1 MGTARRVVR
10 HHLDHRGPRKMT
22 QPSAPK
28 DIEKMVAAT
37 AKAMA
42 LAEHRCGTPR
52 MVKLY
57 LDDARKVLL
66 DVAKSAK
73 RQKWT
78 VEELILALDPPKPK
92 PRPREKHQDP
102 PRRGGP

>member
-1 MGTARRVVR
+1 
-10 HHLDHRGPRKMT
+10 MT

-92 PRPREKHQDP
+92 LKPRERHQ
-102 PRRGGP
+102 GPLPSSSEP

>member
-1 MGTARRVVR
+1 
-10 HHLDHRGPRKMT
+10 MT
-22 QPSAPK
+22 QPSAQK
-28 DIEKMVAAT
+28 DIEKMVVAT

-42 LAEHRCGTPR
+42 LAAQSVGTPR

-57 LDDARKVLL
+57 IDNARKVLL

-78 VEELILALDPPKPK
+78 VEEQLLALDPPKPK
-92 PRPREKHQDP
+92 PKPWEKYESP
-102 PRRGGP
+102 PQRGGP

>member
-1 MGTARRVVR
+1 MM
-10 HHLDHRGPRKMT
+10 LE
-22 QPSAPK
+22 PSAPK
-28 DIEKMVAAT
+28 DIEKMVEAT

-42 LAEHRCGTPR
+42 IAEHHCGTPR

-57 LDDARKVLL
+57 IDDARKVLL

-78 VEELILALDPPKPK
+78 IEELILALEPPKPK
-92 PRPREKHQDP
+92 PKPWEKYEGP

>member
-1 MGTARRVVR
+1 M
-10 HHLDHRGPRKMT
+10 L
-22 QPSAPK
+22 QPNAPK
-28 DIEKMVAAT
+28 DIERMIEAT

-42 LAEHRCGTPR
+42 FAEQSVGTPR

-78 VEELILALDPPKPK
+78 IEELILALDPPKPK
-92 PRPREKHQDP
+92 PKPWEKCADP

>member
-1 MGTARRVVR
+1 
-10 HHLDHRGPRKMT
+10 MT

-28 DIEKMVAAT
+28 DIEKMVEAT

-42 LAEHRCGTPR
+42 LAEQSVGTPR

-57 LDDARKVLL
+57 IDDARKVLL

-92 PRPREKHQDP
+92 AKPWEKYESP
-102 PRRGGP
+102 PQRGGP

>member
-1 MGTARRVVR
+1 M
-10 HHLDHRGPRKMT
+10 L
-22 QPSAPK
+22 QPNAPK
-28 DIEKMVAAT
+28 DIERMVEAT

-42 LAEHRCGTPR
+42 LAEQSVGTPR

-66 DVAKSAK
+66 DVARSAK

-78 VEELILALDPPKPK
+78 IEELILALDPPKPW
-92 PRPREKHQDP
+92 EKYADP

>member
-1 MGTARRVVR
+1 M
-10 HHLDHRGPRKMT
+10 L

-28 DIEKMVAAT
+28 DIEKMVEAT

-42 LAEHRCGTPR
+42 IAEHRCGTPR

-66 DVAKSAK
+66 DVAKSAR

-78 VEELILALDPPKPK
+78 IEELILALDPPKPK
-92 PRPREKHQDP
+92 LKPCEKYADP
-102 PRRGGP
+102 PQRGGP

>member
-1 MGTARRVVR
+1 
-10 HHLDHRGPRKMT
+10 MT

-28 DIEKMVAAT
+28 DIEKMVEAT

-42 LAEHRCGTPR
+42 LAEQSVGTPR

-57 LDDARKVLL
+57 FDDARKVLL
-66 DVAKSAK
+66 DVVKAAK

-92 PRPREKHQDP
+92 PKPWEKYEGP
-102 PRRGGP
+102 PQGGGP

>member
-1 MGTARRVVR
+1 MQ
-10 HHLDHRGPRKMT
+10 
-22 QPSAPK
+22 QPGAPK

-66 DVAKSAK
+66 DVAISAR

-78 VEELILALDPPKPK
+78 IEELILALDPPKPK
-92 PRPREKHQDP
+92 LKPCEKYADP
-102 PRRGGP
+102 PQRGGP

>member
-1 MGTARRVVR
+1 
-10 HHLDHRGPRKMT
+10 MT

-28 DIEKMVAAT
+28 EIEKMMFNT

-42 LAEHRCGTPR
+42 IAEGGYVTRGV
-52 MVKLY
+52 VKLY
-57 LDDARKVLL
+57 IEDARKVLL

-73 RQKWT
+73 RHEWT

-92 PRPREKHQDP
+92 PKPWEKYQDP
-102 PRRGGP
+102 PRRGGS

>member
-1 MGTARRVVR
+1 M
-10 HHLDHRGPRKMT
+10 L

-28 DIEKMVAAT
+28 DIEKMVEAT

-42 LAEHRCGTPR
+42 LAEQSVGTPR

-66 DVAKSAK
+66 DVAKSAR

-78 VEELILALDPPKPK
+78 IEELILALDPPKPK
-92 PRPREKHQDP
+92 LKPCEKYADP
-102 PRRGGP
+102 PQRGGP

>member
-1 MGTARRVVR
+1 M
-10 HHLDHRGPRKMT
+10 P

-28 DIEKMVAAT
+28 DIEKMVEAT

-42 LAEHRCGTPR
+42 LAAHRCGTPR

-66 DVAKSAK
+66 GVAKSAK
-73 RQKWT
+73 RQTWT
-78 VEELILALDPPKPK
+78 IEELLLALDPPKPK
-92 PRPREKHQDP
+92 LKPWERYADP
-102 PRRGGP
+102 PRSDGP

>member
-1 MGTARRVVR
+1 M
-10 HHLDHRGPRKMT
+10 L
-22 QPSAPK
+22 QPNAPK
-28 DIEKMVAAT
+28 DIERMVEAT

-42 LAEHRCGTPR
+42 LAEQSVGTPR

-78 VEELILALDPPKPK
+78 IEELILALDLAKPKPK
-92 PRPREKHQDP
+92 PWEKYADP

>member
-1 MGTARRVVR
+1 M
-10 HHLDHRGPRKMT
+10 
-22 QPSAPK
+22 
-28 DIEKMVAAT
+28 IEAT

-42 LAEHRCGTPR
+42 LAEQSVGTPR

-73 RQKWT
+73 RQK
-78 VEELILALDPPKPK
+78 
-92 PRPREKHQDP
+92 
-102 PRRGGP
+102 

>member
-1 MGTARRVVR
+1 
-10 HHLDHRGPRKMT
+10 MT

-28 DIEKMVAAT
+28 DIEKMVEAT

-66 DVAKSAK
+66 DVAKSAR

-78 VEELILALDPPKPK
+78 IEELILALDPPKPK
-92 PRPREKHQDP
+92 LKPCEKYADP
-102 PRRGGP
+102 PQRGGP

>member
-1 MGTARRVVR
+1 M
-10 HHLDHRGPRKMT
+10 L

-28 DIEKMVAAT
+28 DIEKMVEAT

-42 LAEHRCGTPR
+42 IAEQSVGTSR

-78 VEELILALDPPKPK
+78 IEELILALDPPKPK
-92 PRPREKHQDP
+92 PKPVP
-102 PRRGGP
+102 

>member
-1 MGTARRVVR
+1 M
-10 HHLDHRGPRKMT
+10 L

-28 DIEKMVAAT
+28 DIEKMVEAT

-42 LAEHRCGTPR
+42 IAEHRCGTPR

-66 DVAKSAK
+66 DVAKSAR
-73 RQKWT
+73 RQKWRT
-78 VEELILALDPPKPK
+78 GNLPPALDPQKPK
-92 PRPREKHQDP
+92 QKPCERRAAP
-102 PRRGGP
+102 PQRGGP